1 MSPSRNN
8 NRPLRRLARPLL
20 ILLVTALCMAQSA
33 VDLES
38 DQLNRVARKL
48 QCTCGCNMDMTC
60 RMEPYMCGTCKKFK
74 TEIYQLQQQGKSDD
88 QIISQLVGENGN
100 NILHTNPGSIG
111 SILSYSGLG
120 VGLLL
125 IFWFYRRYRRPAPV
139 AETVDPAILD
149 RYHDQIEKETSK
161 LE

>member
-1 MSPSRNN
+1 MFPSRNK

-100 NILHTNPGSIG
+100 TILHTNPGSIG
-111 SILSYSGLG
+111 TILSYSGAG

-125 IFWFYRRYRRPAPV
+125 IIWFFRRYRRPAPA
-139 AETVDPAILD
+139 AEAIDQAVLD

-161 LE
+161 FE